1 MTYQN
6 IPKIGFLGPK
16 EQCVDLALHLAAKLA
31 SQSKLLEKK
40 NIYLEDMM
48 DFYPVETPVW
58 RNEILA
64 VEFKNLDRFKIT
76 KFPDTKYALSLSKKY
91 PEVLLSV
98 ELEDEEGTDVF
109 NAFNGRSL
117 SEIRNYD
124 TLISD
129 FIYHWDIETLDI

>member
-31 SQSKLLEKK
+31 SQSRYLEKK
-40 NIYLEDMM
+40 KINLGDMM
-48 DFYPVETPVW
+48 DFYAVETPVW

-64 VEFKNLDRFKIT
+64 VEFNNLNRFRIT

-91 PEVLLSV
+91 PEVLLSI
-98 ELEDEEGTDVF
+98 ELEDEEGIDIF
-109 NAFNGRSL
+109 NAFNGQCL
-117 SEIRNYD
+117 SEVRDYES
-124 TLISD
+124 LIGD
-129 FIYHWDIETLDI
+129 FLNHWDIKTLEI